1 MVATGRA
8 REIFADARALRD
20 DALDMLAPRLLRNA
34 AEKAWGAAKRATDA
48 LVQPRLPTHPQHHAD
63 PHSEDD
69 VRMTCAT

>member
-20 DALDMLAPRLLRNA
+20 DALDMLAQGLLRNA

-48 LVQPRLPTHPQHHAD
+48 WSNPGCQHT
-63 PHSEDD
+63 
-69 VRMTCAT
+69 RNTMQTRTRKMT

>member
-34 AEKAWGAAKRATDA
+34 AEKAWGAAKRDTDA
-48 LVQPRLPTHPQHHAD
+48 LVQPRLPTHP
-63 PHSEDD
+63 HSEDD